1 MINKFSADIELK
13 DVFVPD
19 RNRLE
24 KGKDFASGP
33 NVVLTHS
40 RLTVIFVAIG
50 IAAGAYEA
58 ALKYC
63 M

>member
-1 MINKFSADIELK
+1 M
-13 DVFVPD
+13 FVPD